1 MSALPPLPGIFHS
14 LEPVVE
20 RDGYLAV
27 GGLVF
32 LEDFGVPVPG
42 ETILVVAAVFAGAGR
57 LSILGVALVGF
68 LGALAGDSLGYLI
81 GFLGGRPLLD
91 RLGRFVGLSTARLDE
106 AEAFVRRHGAKVVV
120 VARFVEGLR
129 QANGILAG
137 ALEMPW
143 ARRFLPANALGA
155 ALWVGLW
162 TTVGALAG
170 VHLDAIYSA
179 VVHAELAAALVVV
192 AALVVLVVLRV
203 RRRRRRREAPADR
216 SGPKG
221 RQSEGPLA

>member
-1 MSALPPLPGIFHS
+1 MSAPPPLPGIFRPLGPLVS
-14 LEPVVE
+14 

-27 GGLVF
+27 GGLVL

-68 LGALAGDSLGYLI
+68 AGAVVGDSVGYLI
-81 GFLGGRPLLD
+81 GRLGGRALVL
-91 RLGRFVGLSTARLDE
+91 RLGRFVGLTERRLQQG
-106 AEAFVRRHGAKVVV
+106 EAFVQRHGAPVVV

-143 ARRFLPANALGA
+143 LTRFLPANALGA

-162 TTVGALAG
+162 TTVGSLAG
-170 VHLDAIYSA
+170 QHLDAIYGA
-179 VVHAELAAALVVV
+179 VVHAELAAVVV
-192 AALVVLVVLRV
+192 AVVVLAAVVVWRV
-203 RRRRRRREAPADR
+203 RRRRRERAGEPPR
-216 SGPKG
+216 
-221 RQSEGPLA
+221 